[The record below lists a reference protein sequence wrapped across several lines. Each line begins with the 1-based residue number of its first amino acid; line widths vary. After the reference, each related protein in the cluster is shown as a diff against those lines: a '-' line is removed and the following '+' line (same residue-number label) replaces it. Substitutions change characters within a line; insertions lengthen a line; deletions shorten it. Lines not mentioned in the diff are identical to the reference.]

1 MPKSI
6 QLSTQ
11 NKIYKTNIYNSGSLI
26 KFIKGISIRNENTAK

>member
-26 KFIKGISIRNENTAK
+26 KFKGISIRNENTAK